1 MVIKKEL
8 RPMNVR
14 LIFKTFIKKRKN
26 NIEEQ
31 TGKFVSE
38 YNILM
43 DYLNENERFVM
54 DFNKYCENKKITA
67 EDLLKVLTEKVK

>member
-14 LIFKTFIKKRKN
+14 PIFKTFIKKRKSD
-26 NIEEQ
+26 IEEQ

-43 DYLNENERFVM
+43 DYLNDNETFVK
-54 DFNKYCENKKITA
+54 DFSQYCENKKITT
-67 EDLLKVLTEKVK
+67 EDLLKVLTK

>member
-1 MVIKKEL
+1 MGL

-14 LIFKTFIKKRKN
+14 AIFKTFIKKRKSE
-26 NIEEQ
+26 IDER

-43 DYLNENERFVM
+43 DYLNENGRFVK
-54 DFNKYCENKKITA
+54 DFGQYCTNKETTD
-67 EDLLKVLTEKVK
+67 EDLLKVLTKYTK

>member
-1 MVIKKEL
+1 MKIKKEL
-8 RPMNVR
+8 RPLNVR
-14 LIFKTFIKKRKN
+14 PIFKTFIKKRKSD
-26 NIEEQ
+26 IEEE

-43 DYLNENERFVM
+43 DYLNDNEIFVK

-67 EDLLKVLTEKVK
+67 EDLLKILTK